1 MSLIL
6 DSLSGH
12 NYGYGFQLA
21 TQSQKDFDLAGL
33 RSKLLHLNWLQHRRF
48 AQELSEL
55 DLTVPQFYTLTAL
68 ISAGGETNMG
78 ALSRQVHQVSA
89 TMTGIID
96 RLVRDGLVERK
107 RASDDRRAVLVA
119 ITPAGRMLVERACNH
134 ALGSI
139 DEAIASLSRGDLD
152 SASRFID
159 SLVSSME
166 QQAVAM

>member
-6 DSLSGH
+6 EGLG
-12 NYGYGFQLA
+12 GPGFGFHLVGQPR
-21 TQSQKDFDLAGL
+21 KDVDPVEL

-48 AQELSEL
+48 AQELAAL

-68 ISAGGETNMG
+68 LAAGGETSMG

-96 RLVRDGLVERK
+96 RLVRDGLVERR
-107 RASDDRRAVLVA
+107 RASDDRRTVLVA
-119 ITPAGRMLVERACNH
+119 ITASGRGLVERAWNH
-134 ALGSI
+134 SLVAI
-139 DEAIASLSRGDLD
+139 DEAIASLSRGDLA
-152 SASRFID
+152 SASHFID

-166 QQAVAM
+166 QQTLAM

>member
-1 MSLIL
+1 MPLIL
-6 DSLSGH
+6 GTLTNPGFS
-12 NYGYGFQLA
+12 YGFPLMAQPSKE
-21 TQSQKDFDLAGL
+21 TDPIGL

-68 ISAGGETNMG
+68 VSAGGQTNMG

-107 RASDDRRAVLVA
+107 RASDDRRTVLVA
-119 ITPAGRMLVERACNH
+119 ITPSGRLLVERAWNH
-134 ALGSI
+134 SLGSI
-139 DEAIASLSRGDLD
+139 DEAIAALSHGDLD
-152 SASRFID
+152 SANRFID

-166 QQAVAM
+166 QQAMTM

>member
-6 DSLSGH
+6 ESLGSR
-12 NYGYGFQLA
+12 GYGFQLVG
-21 TQSQKDFDLAGL
+21 QPPREVDPVGL

-55 DLTVPQFYTLTAL
+55 DLTVPQFYTLMAL
-68 ISAGGETNMG
+68 VSAGGETNMG

-107 RASDDRRAVLVA
+107 RASDDRRTVLVA
-119 ITPAGRMLVERACNH
+119 ITPGGRMLVERAWNH
-134 ALGSI
+134 SLGSI
-139 DEAIASLSRGDLD
+139 DEAIATLSRGDLD
-152 SASRFID
+152 SATRFID
-159 SLVSSME
+159 CLVSSME
-166 QQAVAM
+166 QQPLAI

>member
-6 DSLSGH
+6 EGLG
-12 NYGYGFQLA
+12 GPGFGFHLVGQPIKEVDPA
-21 TQSQKDFDLAGL
+21 DL

-48 AQELSEL
+48 AQELSAL
-55 DLTVPQFYTLTAL
+55 DLTVPQFYTLVAL
-68 ISAGGETNMG
+68 VSVGGETNMG

-107 RASDDRRAVLVA
+107 RANGDRRTVLVA
-119 ITPAGRMLVERACNH
+119 ITASGRRLVERAWNH
-134 ALGSI
+134 SLGSI
-139 DEAIASLSRGDLD
+139 DETIANLSRGDLA

-166 QQAVAM
+166 QQAMTM